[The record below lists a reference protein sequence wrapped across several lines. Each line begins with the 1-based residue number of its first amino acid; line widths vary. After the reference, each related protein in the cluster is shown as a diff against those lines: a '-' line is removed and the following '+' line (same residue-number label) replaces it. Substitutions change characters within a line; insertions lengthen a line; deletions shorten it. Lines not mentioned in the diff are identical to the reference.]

1 MMTDKLKDTITLTAK
16 AGLFFA
22 NCDGDF
28 SQRENDF
35 IEGYIASIEDVG
47 EIPEDLKVEVRD
59 TLNHR
64 YTLDGIIAETNDL
77 VSGFNDD
84 ERKAILFTLRQF
96 ILKVIS
102 ADARVKT
109 KEVEC
114 YDQWL
119 EAVGF

>member
-1 MMTDKLKDTITLTAK
+1 MNTDKLKDTIILTAK

-28 SQRENDF
+28 SQKENDF

-47 EIPEDLKVEVRD
+47 DIPDDLKAEVRD
-59 TLNHR
+59 TLNHH
-64 YTLDGIIAETNDL
+64 YTLDGIIAETKDL

-84 ERKAILFTLRQF
+84 ERNAILFTLRQF

-114 YDQWL
+114 YDQWI